1 MKYTIFLNFFAL
13 FCTYTSCITYFM
25 TKTSTTAKTQAANL
39 VAQAPSRYSN
49 VAIVLHWLLALVV
62 LCIFAVGAYMSDLPV
77 SPLKLKLYNYHKWAG
92 ITFLALSVLRL
103 LWRLTH
109 RPPALP
115 ASIELAMPNW
125 QSKAYHA
132 THYAM
137 YALFFTVPLLGWT
150 YSSAAGFPVVLF
162 GVLPLPDFMAVDKEF
177 AKSIKEVHGIAAF
190 SLIALAALH
199 IAAAIKHHFYDKDG
213 LISGMLPGRT

>member
-1 MKYTIFLNFFAL
+1 
-13 FCTYTSCITYFM
+13 M

-39 VAQAPSRYSN
+39 VALAPSRYSN

-92 ITFLALSVLRL
+92 ITFLALSLLRL

-132 THYAM
+132 THYAL
-137 YALFFTVPLLGWT
+137 YALFFAVPLLGWA

-199 IAAAIKHHFYDKDG
+199 IAAAIKHHFFDKDG
-213 LISGMLPGRT
+213 LINRMLPDRT